1 MREAYK
7 IILIP
12 EENQPHSYTVF
23 IPDFDTYT
31 EGDGIADAMY
41 MARDAI
47 GIMGITMQDMGKEIP
62 KPGTVKH
69 EAAADQIESYVDVD
83 FVEYRKKQD
92 NKKVRK
98 NVMIPSWLNE
108 AAESEN
114 INFSRVL
121 EEALRERLEVESR

>member
-1 MREAYK
+1 MRKAYK
-7 IILIP
+7 IVLIP
-12 EENQPHSYTVF
+12 EADEPHNYTVY

-47 GIMGITMQDMGKEIP
+47 GLMGITMQDMGKEIP
-62 KPGTVKH
+62 EPGAVKY
-69 EAAADQIESYVDVD
+69 AAAEGEIETYVDVD
-83 FVEYRKKQD
+83 FKEYRKKQD

-121 EEALRERLEVESR
+121 EEALRQRLEIESR

>member
-1 MREAYK
+1 MRKAYK

-12 EENQPHSYTVF
+12 EENEPHDYTVY

-31 EGDGIADAMY
+31 EGSGIADAIY

-47 GIMGITMQDMGKEIP
+47 GLMGVTMQDSGEDIP
-62 KPGTVKH
+62 EPETVKY
-69 EAAADQIESYVDVD
+69 EAAAGETETYVDVD
-83 FVEYRKKQD
+83 FKEYKKKHG
-92 NKKVRK
+92 NKKIK
-98 NVMIPSWLNE
+98 KTLSIPSWLNA

-121 EEALRERLEVESR
+121 EEALCEKLGFESR

>member
-1 MREAYK
+1 MREAYR
-7 IILIP
+7 IVLIP
-12 EENQPHSYTVF
+12 EENEPHKYTVY

-62 KPGTVKH
+62 EPGTAEYTIKP
-69 EAAADQIESYVDVD
+69 EEKETYVDVD

-121 EEALRERLEVESR
+121 EEALRQRLEIESR

>member
-23 IPDFDTYT
+23 IPDFNTYT

-47 GIMGITMQDMGKEIP
+47 GSLGITMQDMGREIP
-62 KPGTVKH
+62 EPG
-69 EAAADQIESYVDVD
+69 AAEYELQPGEIESFVDVD
-83 FVEYRKKQD
+83 FAEYRRKKD

-108 AAESEN
+108 VAESEN

-121 EEALRERLEVESR
+121 EEALRDRLELESR